1 MGSLEQRAA
10 EKSQVATSFGRA
22 VERNTHAIQE
32 VNDLW
37 CPVRHRAHWRLVGQ
51 EVAPVEGFI
60 AVLVFRVPLLPG
72 HFVARVDASLRAH
85 AVRSLDRHQR
95 EKIDLQT

>member
-37 CPVRHRAHWRLVGQ
+37 CPVRHRAHRRLVPPGSR
-51 EVAPVEGFI
+51 PVEGLI

-72 HFVARVDASLRAH
+72 HFVARVDASSRAD
-85 AVRSLDRHQR
+85 AVRSLDWHQR
-95 EKIDLQT
+95 EQIDLQA